1 MSRLENRRFQGLI
14 VTAVCVLAAL
24 VACSTDS
31 PTAPL
36 QVPPPPSDG
45 GGVGT
50 GQAPFITSISPN
62 NGPEAGNTNVKIV
75 GTGFFAPLRVF
86 FDGVPATVSSV
97 ASTEIQVR
105 TPRFSGD
112 FEDTP
117 DGCSVSGETRYVPKA
132 VTVTVENA
140 SGESGSL
147 ANGFS
152 YNPEDSKCGV
162 KDTGNNG

>member
-62 NGPEAGNTNVKIV
+62 SGPEAGNTNVKIV
-75 GTGFFAPLRVF
+75 GTGFFAPLRVL
-86 FDGVPATVSSV
+86 FDGIPATVNSV
-97 ASTEIQVR
+97 SQTVIQVR
-105 TPRFSGD
+105 TPAFTGD
-112 FEDTP
+112 FD
-117 DGCSVSGETRYVPKA
+117 SGTCTSGGVEGSKNVPKA
-132 VTVTVENA
+132 VDVVVELS
-140 SGESGSL
+140 SGESGTL
-147 ANGFS
+147 ASGFS
-152 YNPEDSKCGV
+152 YNP
-162 KDTGNNG
+162 KDTTCETD